1 MIKSIFSTIW
11 PSTRLESIRDR
22 ELQVSI
28 VKLVWGRFRSG
39 CKYWLVPNSPRL
51 WMTSNGICHPLKQ
64 KMWNHETVEGLFI
77 YFFKALCFI
86 LQYYII
92 LNSCS
97 KFEWSTCHMIFF
109 YYERK
114 HFLKTAIDFFQD
126 FKTERSFCFFLLT
139 FLKLYTS
146 LWIRVFEIY
155 LSLSSL
161 SNLLEL
167 RKLSFYSV
175 ISVTIIS

>member
-1 MIKSIFSTIW
+1 MAGSQFSKTLNDKRWDLPSFETENVKSWNS
-11 PSTRLESIRDR
+11 
-22 ELQVSI
+22 
-28 VKLVWGRFRSG
+28 GRF
-39 CKYWLVPNSPRL
+39 V
-51 WMTSNGICHPLKQ
+51 
-64 KMWNHETVEGLFI
+64 

-146 LWIRVFEIY
+146 LWIRVFGIY

-161 SNLLEL
+161 SDLLEL

-175 ISVTIIS
+175 ISVTIIKYFS